1 MSRLTITLDDR
12 LHQALKET
20 AARQRR
26 SIGSIIEE
34 SLRLRGIRTYDSALE
49 IVDKVRA
56 TAGLE
61 SDEAL
66 ALAVREV
73 RQLREE
79 KKTRSHSSQ

>member
-34 SLRLRGIRTYDSALE
+34 SLRLRGIRTHESVMD
-49 IVDKVRA
+49 IVSKARA
-56 TAGLE
+56 AAGLE
-61 SDEAL
+61 PDEAL
-66 ALAVREV
+66 DLAVREV
-73 RQLREE
+73 RELRREQ
-79 KKTRSHSSQ
+79 KT

>member
-34 SLRLRGIRTYDSALE
+34 SLRLRGIRTHESVMD
-49 IVDKVRA
+49 IVNKARA
-56 TAGLE
+56 AAGLE
-61 SDEAL
+61 PDEAL
-66 ALAVREV
+66 DLAVREV
-73 RQLREE
+73 REMRREQ
-79 KKTRSHSSQ
+79 KT